1 MRKTAI
7 GLFKTA
13 DHIEEVVR
21 DIEALGFARNGVRT
35 LEEPSVFDP
44 SGVTSFP
51 RLEYEV
57 ELGHMLRKMGAAKE
71 ETEAYIDGLRR
82 GGALVFATDEDEKK
96 VDGAADVLNRHGAVD
111 IEETV
116 GAAPP
121 LPPLR
126 HQAVR
131 QAQDAVLAGRSRQS
145 GSGARFFVW

>member
-1 MRKTAI
+1 MQKTAI

-13 DHIEEVVR
+13 AHVEEVVR
-21 DIEALGFARNGVRT
+21 DIEALGFPRNGVRAV
-35 LEEPSVFDP
+35 EEPGVFDP
-44 SGVTSFP
+44 SGVMSFP

-57 ELGHMLRKMGAAKE
+57 ELGHMLRKMGATKE
-71 ETEAYIDGLRR
+71 ETEAYIDGLRH

-96 VDGAADVLNRHGAVD
+96 VDAAAEVLNRHGAVD

-116 GAAPP
+116 GAAPH

-126 HQAVR
+126 HQPVR
-131 QAQDAVLAGRSRQS
+131 QARDAVLAGRSRQS

>member
-1 MRKTAI
+1 MQKTAI

-13 DHIEEVVR
+13 DHIEDVVR
-21 DIEALGFARNGVRT
+21 DIEALGFIHVRAV
-35 LEEPSVFDP
+35 EEPGVFDP
-44 SGVTSFP
+44 NGVMSFP

-71 ETEAYIDGLRR
+71 ETGAYIEGLRH
-82 GGALVFATDEDEKK
+82 GGALVLATDEDEKK
-96 VDGAADVLNRHGAVD
+96 VDAAANVLNRHGAVD

-116 GAAPP
+116 GAAPN

-126 HQAVR
+126 HQPVR
-131 QAQDAVLAGRSRQS
+131 QAEDAVLAGRSRQS